1 MYVPNSPAVAIFI
14 PVKIDIDAAKDAKIT
29 IHGRSSIIAV
39 SIKQY
44 RYFDRVKYGHSDSTS
59 LMHRRVRAFAVCH
72 LQSGTG
78 HAVLYS
84 LQEDMYYVEMQ
95 CTNSYGHNKEPC
107 WQLYI
112 MTFYYQNMK
121 KRLIW
126 NKGLL
131 SVFCTFLKRR
141 VSYITWVF
149 NYLMYLLS

>member
-1 MYVPNSPAVAIFI
+1 
-14 PVKIDIDAAKDAKIT
+14 
-29 IHGRSSIIAV
+29 
-39 SIKQY
+39 
-44 RYFDRVKYGHSDSTS
+44 
-59 LMHRRVRAFAVCH
+59 MHRRVGAFAVCH

-95 CTNSYGHNKEPC
+95 CTISYGHNKEPC
-107 WQLYI
+107 WPLYI

-141 VSYITWVF
+141 VSYITLVL
-149 NYLMYLLS
+149 NYLMSLLS